1 MSASAQRKDTDGML
15 KEIFMTPCL
24 IYILDLLNEHQ
35 ECTVERIRIDACNGK
50 SPEKALDSLLKM
62 DLAETDGEIYRI
74 TPAGRKV
81 AGMIAE
87 IDACISQVK
96 S

>member
-1 MSASAQRKDTDGML
+1 MSASAQRKDTDRML
-15 KEIFMTPCL
+15 KEIFMTPFL
-24 IYILDLLNEHQ
+24 IDILDLLNEHH
-35 ECTVERIRIDACNGK
+35 ECTVERIRKDACNGK
-50 SPEKALDSLLKM
+50 SPVKALDSLLKM
-62 DLAETDGEIYRI
+62 DLAEIDGEIYRI

-87 IDACISQVK
+87 IDACISTVK

>member
-1 MSASAQRKDTDGML
+1 
-15 KEIFMTPCL
+15 MTPCL
-24 IYILDLLNEHQ
+24 IDILDLLNDHQ
-35 ECTVERIRIDACNGK
+35 DCTVERICMDACNGK

-62 DLAETDGEIYRI
+62 DLAETDGESYRI
-74 TPAGRKV
+74 TLAGRKV

-87 IDACISQVK
+87 IDACISTLK